1 MFDGLD
7 ALDDAGLLATM
18 AESVRTERAAVARR
32 MVSLGLLTQRRL
44 VDADPDSEFQCI
56 DDWEALAAEV
66 GAELGI
72 TRGRASGEMS
82 HGETLVTR
90 LPALAQRFLA
100 GEVDVRVITTIDFRT
115 ALVQDP
121 ELLARLDAM
130 LADQAPGWNK
140 LSKKKLVGV
149 IDWLVTDLDPEAQRI
164 TADRR
169 ADRCVE
175 ISPDPHQPGMAQLW
189 GRLPAADGATLD
201 ERLDAVAATV
211 CGEDPR
217 TKAQRRADAL
227 IAVSEGATT
236 LACGCG
242 NESCAAGGAASQ
254 SSQIVVHVLAEQ
266 STVTGASATPGYVPG
281 YGPIPAESVREVAK
295 KAKLRPLIVPTD
307 VAPEPHYRPS
317 AALAEFVRNRDLTCR
332 WEGCDVL
339 AEHCDLDHTIPYP
352 HGPTHPSNV
361 KCYCRVH
368 HLVKTFLSGL
378 GGWSERQHP
387 DGTMTFR
394 SPSGRIYTTK
404 PGGALFFPQLA
415 TPTGALII
423 PEQPPPT
430 NAHRALKMPRRTRTR
445 AAARA
450 ARIESERA
458 LRRAD
463 TEANP
468 PPF

>member
-7 ALDDAGLLATM
+7 ELDDAGLFATM
-18 AESVRTERAAVARR
+18 AASVRAERAAAARR
-32 MVSLGLLTQRRL
+32 MVALGLLTQRRL
-44 VDADPDSEFQCI
+44 VEADPDSQFQCI

-90 LPALAQRFLA
+90 LPKLAHRFLA

-115 ALVQDP
+115 ALVRDP
-121 ELLARLDAM
+121 ELAARLDAM
-130 LADQAPGWNK
+130 LAEQAPGWNK
-140 LSKKKLVGV
+140 LSPKKLVSV
-149 IDWLVTDLDPEAQRI
+149 IDWLVTELDPEAQRI
-164 TADRR
+164 TADRA
-169 ADRCVE
+169 ADRCIE
-175 ISPDPHQPGMAQLW
+175 ISPDVHQPGLAVLW
-189 GRLPAADGATLD
+189 GRLFAADGAALD
-201 ERLDAVAATV
+201 KRLDAAAATV

-227 IAVSEGATT
+227 IALSEGATT
-236 LACGCG
+236 LGCGCG
-242 NESCAAGGAASQ
+242 NQSCAAAGAASQ

-266 STVTGASATPGYVPG
+266 ATVTGASATPGYVPG
-281 YGPIPAESVREVAK
+281 YGPIPAETVRALAT
-295 KAKLRPLIVPTD
+295 KATLRPLILPTD

-317 AALAEFVRNRDLTCR
+317 AALADFVRNRDLTCR
-332 WEGCDVL
+332 WEGCDVP
-339 AEHCDLDHTIPYP
+339 ADQCDLDHTIPYP
-352 HGPTHPSNV
+352 HGPTHPSNL

-387 DGTMTFR
+387 DATITFR
-394 SPSGRIYTTK
+394 SPSGRTYTTK

-415 TPTGALII
+415 TPTGTLII

-430 NAHRALKMPRRTRTR
+430 NAHKILKMPRRTRTR
-445 AAARA
+445 AAART

-463 TEANP
+463 IQANP